1 MGFFHWLCIARPLK
15 VMSIVSFSFVN
26 WILSVVI
33 DRSLAYCL
41 LRVLCL
47 LDPLYLCLC
56 RISLRQKVCGP
67 TGWHSAAARAGE
79 ENFKKQRSR
88 AKRSVATA
96 CSAAV

>member
-1 MGFFHWLCIARPLK
+1 
-15 VMSIVSFSFVN
+15 MSIVSFSFVN

-33 DRSLAYCL
+33 DRSLAYYL

-67 TGWHSAAARAGE
+67 TAWR
-79 ENFKKQRSR
+79 QPP
-88 AKRSVATA
+88 ATNPIA
-96 CSAAV
+96 NRQN